1 MKLVPISLAMTC
13 LLTCGAGADSESE
26 SAKYWPQ
33 WRGPHHTGV
42 APNADPPQEWSE
54 TKNIRWK
61 VEIPGSGLAT
71 PIIWGDRV
79 YVQSAIKLDKKA
91 AGSEA
96 PAEQPAG
103 GRSRRGRRASKPS
116 HFYEFVIMALE
127 RKTGK
132 IIWQTKASEAVPHEG
147 HHPDA
152 SFASASPVTDGEH
165 LLAFF
170 GSQGLYCLD
179 MNGKVQWQ
187 SDLGQ
192 MTTRRSFGEGS
203 SPVLHG
209 DTVVINW
216 DHEGDSFIAAFDKN
230 TGKPRWKKARDEVTS
245 WSTPIVVEHA
255 GRPQVIVNATKRVRG
270 YDLASGDVLWE
281 CAGQTTNTIPSPVF
295 GHGMVYAM
303 SGFRGNMLQA
313 IRIQD
318 ARGDVTGSSSVAWS
332 YDQDT
337 PYVPSP
343 LLYGDLL
350 YFLKHNRAILSC
362 LDAAKGTGH
371 FTRQRLEGIDGVYA
385 SPVGAA
391 GRVYIAGRNGATIVL
406 RKSPQ
411 FEVLAVN
418 SLDERFD
425 ASPAIVDG
433 ELYLRGRK
441 HLYCI
446 ARP

>member
-1 MKLVPISLAMTC
+1 MRLILISAVMTC
-13 LLTCGAGADSESE
+13 LLGSWPGADSEPE

-33 WRGPHHTGV
+33 WRGPNHTGV
-42 APNADPPQEWSE
+42 APHGDPPREWSE

-79 YVQSAIKLDKKA
+79 YIQSAIKMDKKA
-91 AGSEA
+91 TGSET
-96 PAEQPAG
+96 PNEQSDR

-116 HFYEFVIMALE
+116 HFYEFIVMALD

-132 IIWQTKASEAVPHEG
+132 TVWRTTTSEAVPHEG
-147 HHPDA
+147 HHPDG

-170 GSQGLYCLD
+170 GSRGLYCLD
-179 MNGKVQWQ
+179 MDGKVLWH
-187 SDLGQ
+187 SDLGY
-192 MTTRRSFGEGS
+192 MTTRRGFGEGS

-209 DTVVINW
+209 DTVVVNW

-230 TGKPRWKKARDEVTS
+230 TGRQRWKKARDEVTS

-255 GRPQVIVNATKRVRG
+255 GRAQVIVNATKRVRA
-270 YDLASGDVLWE
+270 YDLATGEVLWE

-303 SGFRGNMLQA
+303 SGFRGNMVQA

-318 ARGDVTGSSSVAWS
+318 ARGDVTGSSAVAWS

-343 LLYGDLL
+343 LLYDDFL

-362 LDAAKGTGH
+362 LDAKKGTGH
-371 FTRQRLEGIDGVYA
+371 FTRQRLEGIEGVYA

-391 GRVYIAGRNGATIVL
+391 GRVYIAGRNGATVVL
-406 RKSPQ
+406 KKGPQ
-411 FEVLAVN
+411 FELLAVN
-418 SLDERFD
+418 SLDESFD
-425 ASPAIVDG
+425 ASPAIVG
-433 ELYLRGRK
+433 RELYLRGQK